1 MTRGVP
7 KCHYVRHRP
16 GYELRR
22 ARGIKEAFATRFPHP
37 ISLPNLIYP
46 LILLH
51 SKQICLTW
59 DANR

>member
-22 ARGIKEAFATRFPHP
+22 ARGIKEAFRDAYSPIQSLFRTSSTR
-37 ISLPNLIYP
+37 
-46 LILLH
+46 
-51 SKQICLTW
+51 
-59 DANR
+59 